1 MHKVAKITL
10 SIGIMGLTIFLFMFG
25 FSANKLV
32 GSHDDVDWNDW
43 IVYEVDSSEA
53 TLYLDEDIGYT
64 IYVDDTYV
72 CEEVDAEVYL
82 GYGGIDYYEQ
92 NCDPYYDFDNWMQIG
107 DIINDY
113 SGEHQIS
120 VTADRFIV
128 VDWTTVQGNSFEN
141 TMIGGIGCCASIGI
155 LILGAIL
162 ALTLKDEHSV
172 IINQNQQF
180 VSPTFMRD
188 GKLTQSGS
196 SENEEENWWEEE

>member
-1 MHKVAKITL
+1 
-10 SIGIMGLTIFLFMFG
+10 
-25 FSANKLV
+25 
-32 GSHDDVDWNDW
+32 
-43 IVYEVDSSEA
+43 
-53 TLYLDEDIGYT
+53 
-64 IYVDDTYV
+64 
-72 CEEVDAEVYL
+72 
-82 GYGGIDYYEQ
+82 
-92 NCDPYYDFDNWMQIG
+92 MQIG